1 MRSCLEHRFSLSC
14 LKAEFLANYVWQP
27 TQDLFVSKQYC
38 LDLVEVLL
46 DTGKA
51 PVGFGLA
58 GKQGCFILDQKSDGL
73 L

>member
-1 MRSCLEHRFSLSC
+1 LEHRFSLSR
-14 LKAEFLANYVWQP
+14 LKADFLANYLWQL
-27 TQDLFVSKQYC
+27 TQDLFVTQQYC

-51 PVGFGLA
+51 AVGLGLA